1 MKLSHKQN
9 FITKSSKVH
18 NNKYDYS
25 LVNYVNSKTKVII
38 ICPTH
43 GEFEQQPNNHSSGR
57 GCSKCAIAV
66 FDTPSFIFQANLVH
80 KNLYDYTKT
89 VYTNTKTKVTIE
101 CKTHGEFSQVPNAH
115 LSGQGCP
122 ECGKTK
128 AGLGRKLTKK
138 QFITK
143 ANKLH
148 NSKYSYAKLIYTSI
162 YEKVLITCP
171 YHGDFKQTAHNH
183 LVGHG
188 CMACARESSGWTKSR
203 YENQPAY
210 FYILQL
216 EDNLFKVGLTKE
228 KTIDV
233 RYKKECLPSTSKFI
247 FIHHF
252 CNGALAWDL
261 EKYILRHLKD
271 YKYTGPQIFKRT
283 GISEMLTIN
292 PTLHVDTYLRE
303 HNLL

>member
-1 MKLSHKQN
+1 MKLSYEQN
-9 FITKSSKVH
+9 FILKSAKVH

-25 LVNYVNSKTKVII
+25 LIDYVNSKTKVTI
-38 ICPTH
+38 ICPIH
-43 GEFEQQPNNHSSGR
+43 GAFEQQPNNHASGK
-57 GCSKCAIAV
+57 GCSKCAITV
-66 FDTPSFIFQANLVH
+66 FDTLSFMLQANLVH
-80 KNLYDYTKT
+80 KSIYTYAKT
-89 VYTNTKTKVTIE
+89 VYVNTKTKVNIT
-101 CKTHGEFSQVPNAH
+101 CKIHGEFFQVPNAH
-115 LSGQGCP
+115 LAGQGCP
-122 ECGKTK
+122 LCGKTK
-128 AGLGRKLTKK
+128 ADLTRQLTRK
-138 QFITK
+138 QFIIK

-148 NSKYSYAKLIYTSI
+148 NDKYSYDKLLYTGI

-171 YHGDFKQTAHNH
+171 YHGDFEQTAHNH

-188 CMACARESSGWTKSR
+188 CMACARETSGWTKSR
-203 YENQPAY
+203 YVNQPAY

-216 EDNLFKVGLTKE
+216 KEGLFKVGLTKE
-228 KTIDV
+228 KTVDV
-233 RYKKECLPSTSKFI
+233 RYKKECLPNTSKFI
-247 FIHHF
+247 FIYHF
-252 CNGALAWDL
+252 YNGALAWDL